1 MKPHIDNLRATRL
14 KFMHFIEEFSLI
26 ELNKIPEGFSN
37 NMLWNIAHVVVTQQL
52 LIYKNCGLN
61 VYLEQTFIDKF
72 RKGTKPEGPYTAQD
86 LKTTRENLLLL
97 VTNFENDI
105 ENRIFKSYSNYETS
119 FGITLNTIDDAIV
132 FNNMHETLHLGYIMA
147 MRRAMSY

>member
-1 MKPHIDNLRATRL
+1 MKPHIDNLRATRR

-61 VYLEQTFIDKF
+61 GYLEQTFIDKF
-72 RKGTKPEGPYTAQD
+72 RKGTKPEGAYTTQD
-86 LKTTRENLLLL
+86 LQTTRENLLLL

-105 ENRIFKSYSNYETS
+105 ENQIFKSYTNYETS

-147 MRRAMSY
+147 MRRAMSH

>member
-97 VTNFENDI
+97 ITNFENDI
-105 ENRIFKSYSNYETS
+105 ENQIFKSYTNYETS
-119 FGITLNTIDDAIV
+119 FGIKLNTIEDAIV